1 MTTEMPITRTPSA
14 IDESCEK
21 FFQEFLKLSPETGA
35 SLGIPGYEEGYED
48 RSPEGRQKLRDLMQ
62 RTLDDIMAAA
72 PVDDIDKVTQ
82 HSVNERL
89 TLWIENID
97 SGWTDLNNIASTPQN
112 VRAIL
117 DLMPTATAEDWD
129 HIAGRLANIPEAL
142 TQATASYKK
151 SASEG
156 KVAARRQVGIV
167 LGQIADYTKDGGF
180 FDSLVERAPAIFS
193 TDRLKESAAAAK
205 TGYDEFATFLR
216 EELLPIAPEKDAFGR
231 ERYLLAS
238 REFLGTTIDIDETYE
253 WGIAEL
259 DRIIAEQERVANAIK
274 PGATIAEAKALLNED
289 STRVLHGTD
298 ALKAWMQEK
307 SDAAVAELGENHFD
321 IPEPVRKLECMIAP
335 TQEGGIYYTGPS
347 DDFSRPGQMWWSVP
361 AGEEKFL
368 TWSETSTVYHEGVP
382 GHHLQVATAVYLKD
396 TLNSVRRNLI
406 WVSGHGEGWALYAER
421 LMQEL
426 GYLDDLGDYMG
437 MLDAQRMRAA
447 RVVFDLG
454 VHCELEIPEQWGSG
468 TWTPELGYEF
478 LKKNLDTSP
487 GQLDFEFNR
496 YLGWAGQAPAYKLG
510 ERLWNEL
517 RKEVKQR
524 EGDAFDLKKFHKDAL
539 ALGSVGLDTL
549 KYALT
554 EVTVA

>member
-1 MTTEMPITRTPSA
+1 MTTETPITRTPSA
-14 IDESCEK
+14 IDEACEK
-21 FFQEFLKLSPETGA
+21 FFKDFLELSPEFGA
-35 SLGIPGYEEGYED
+35 SLGLPGYEEAYQD
-48 RSPEGRQKLRDLMQ
+48 RSPEGVQKVRDLMERAMQ
-62 RTLDDIMAAA
+62 EIAAA
-72 PVDDIDKVTQ
+72 TPVDDIDRVTQ
-82 HSVNERL
+82 HAVNERL
-89 TLWIENID
+89 SLWIETTD
-97 SGWTDLNNIASTPQN
+97 SGWTQLNNIASTPQE
-112 VRAIL
+112 VRQVL
-117 DLMPTATAEDWD
+117 DLMPTATVEDWD
-129 HIAGRLANIPEAL
+129 HIAGRLGNIAEAL
-142 TQATASYKK
+142 TQAAASYKK

-156 KVAARRQVGIV
+156 KVAAKRQVDIV

-180 FDSLVERAPAIFS
+180 FDNLVASAPAEFR
-193 TDRLKESAAAAK
+193 TERLEANAASAKA
-205 TGYDEFATFLR
+205 GYDEFAKFLR
-216 EELLPIAPEKDAFGR
+216 EELLPLAPEKDAFGR

-238 REFLGTTIDIDETYE
+238 REFLGTTIDIDETYA
-253 WGIAEL
+253 WGVAEL
-259 DRIIAEQERVANAIK
+259 DRIIAEQERVADGIK
-274 PGATIAEAKALLNED
+274 SGATIEEAKAILNAD
-289 STRVLHGTD
+289 SSRVLHGTD
-298 ALKAWMQEK
+298 ALKAWMQGK
-307 SDAAVAELGENHFD
+307 SDAAVAALADTHFD

-361 AGEEKFL
+361 AGEDEFL

-382 GHHLQVATAVYLKD
+382 GHHLQIGTAVYLRD

-468 TWTPELGYEF
+468 TWTPEAGYEF

-510 ERLWNEL
+510 ERLWNQL
-517 RKEVKQR
+517 RDEVRER
-524 EGDAFDLKKFHKDAL
+524 EGESFDLKKFHKKAL

-549 KYALT
+549 KFALT

>member
-1 MTTEMPITRTPSA
+1 MTIEMPITRTPSA

-62 RTLDDIMAAA
+62 RTLNDIMAAA

-156 KVAARRQVGIV
+156 KVAARRQVDIV

-180 FDSLVERAPAIFS
+180 FDSLVERAPSVFS
-193 TDRLKESAAAAK
+193 TDRLRESAAAAK
-205 TGYDEFATFLR
+205 AGYDEFATFLR

-517 RKEVKQR
+517 REEVKQR

>member
-1 MTTEMPITRTPSA
+1 MTLETPITRAPSA
-14 IDESCEK
+14 IDEACEK
-21 FFQEFLKLSPETGA
+21 FFAEYLKLSPEFGA
-35 SLGIPGYEEGYED
+35 SLGLPGFEEAYED
-48 RSPEGRQKLRDLMQ
+48 RSPEGQRQVRDLMQ
-62 RTLDDIMAAA
+62 RALDEIMGAT
-72 PVDDIDKVTQ
+72 PVDSIDQVTQ
-82 HSVNERL
+82 HAVHERL
-89 TLWIENID
+89 SLWIENID
-97 SGWTDLNNIASTPQN
+97 SGWTPLNNIASAPQN
-112 VRAIL
+112 IRAVL

-129 HIAGRLANIPEAL
+129 HIAGRLENIPEAL
-142 TQATASYKK
+142 SQAAASYKK
-151 SASEG
+151 SASDG
-156 KVAARRQVGIV
+156 KIAARRQVDIV
-167 LGQIADYTKDGGF
+167 LGQIADYTKAGGF
-180 FDSLVERAPAIFS
+180 FDDLVASAPQIFR
-193 TDRLKESAAAAK
+193 TDGLQASAEAAK
-205 TGYDEFATFLR
+205 SGYEQFAGFLR
-216 EELLPIAPEKDAFGR
+216 TELLPLAPEKDAFGR

-238 REFLGTTIDIDETYE
+238 REFLGTSIDIDETYA
-253 WGIAEL
+253 WGVAEL

-274 PGATIAEAKALLNED
+274 PGATIEEAKALLNAD
-289 STRVLHGTD
+289 SSRVLHGTD

-307 SDAAVAELGENHFD
+307 SDAAVAALGEQHFD

-361 AGEEKFL
+361 AGEDTFL

-382 GHHLQVATAVYLKD
+382 GHHLQIGTAVYLKE
-396 TLNSVRRNLI
+396 TLNSVRRNFI

-426 GYLDDLGDYMG
+426 GYLDDLGDYLG

-454 VHCELEIPEQWGSG
+454 VHCELEIPERWGSG
-468 TWTPELGYEF
+468 VWTPEAGYEF

-496 YLGWAGQAPAYKLG
+496 YLGWAGQAPAYKIG
-510 ERLWNEL
+510 ERLWNDL
-517 RKEVKQR
+517 RDEVKLS
-524 EGDAFDLKKFHKDAL
+524 EGAAFDLKKFHREAL

-549 KYALT
+549 KFALT

>member
-1 MTTEMPITRTPSA
+1 MTIEMPITRTPSA

-62 RTLDDIMAAA
+62 RALDDIMAAT

-89 TLWIENID
+89 SLWIENID

-129 HIAGRLANIPEAL
+129 HIAGRLANIPKAL

-156 KVAARRQVGIV
+156 KVAARRQVDIV
-167 LGQIADYTKDGGF
+167 LGQIADYTKDVGF

-193 TDRLKESAAAAK
+193 TVRLKESAAAAK
-205 TGYDEFATFLR
+205 AGYDEFATFLR

-447 RVVFDLG
+447 RVVFDIG

-517 RKEVKQR
+517 REEVKQR